1 MLKMRLEVLNMFFL
15 LADIGVK
22 TSRLRGE
29 NLVTFF

>member
-15 LADIGVK
+15 LADKGVK